1 MVAREGGSLAG
12 GSIARLV
19 AGNGNPRIELNDR
32 SQVLFWANLTD
43 GRDGLFL
50 TSPIPEPALVW
61 TFLAGVA
68 LIGMRVARGHVPQQH
83 DVGHAVHLK
92 PDPLRG

>member
-1 MVAREGGSLAG
+1 MDTIFRNGDSGPAVTQIVDLLAG

-68 LIGMRVARGHVPQQH
+68 LIGMRVARGH
-83 DVGHAVHLK
+83 GAAAA
-92 PDPLRG
+92 